1 MERLFRIIQRF
12 AVVLLF
18 IILFIYALSQARLLL
33 YPLVLAVLFSYLLY
47 PMSSGLEKKG
57 VPRILANFSAILVVA
72 SIVGTALYII
82 YRQIDLLAQ
91 QLPQLKEQAEANIDR
106 ISQSVSSLFGM
117 SASEM
122 KTWLNEQL
130 SAASENNSVLTD
142 TILPSTTGTIMAIG
156 LIPVYVFLLLYYR
169 NKLYDFFMMVY
180 PEEKHAK
187 AAEVIHEISDVTRRY
202 IGGVFIVVLI
212 LCVINTVGLLIIGLK
227 FALLLGILSAVCNF
241 IPYFGTLIGALFPL
255 AAAFVVGDSPGQ
267 IVSVVIMFVIVQFTE
282 NNILTPNI
290 TGGSVQINPLVTII
304 SLIAGG
310 MVWGIP
316 GMFSVVPIMGMLK
329 IVLEKDERYKPFA
342 YLLGTSGTK
351 EHALTAHKIKGFFRI
366 RKGHRDA

>member
-18 IILFIYALSQARLLL
+18 IILFIYALSEARLLL
-33 YPLVLAVLFSYLLY
+33 YPVVLAVLFSYLLY
-47 PMSSGLEKKG
+47 PVSSWLEKKG
-57 VPRILANFSAILVVA
+57 IPRILANFSAIVFAA

-82 YRQIDLLAQ
+82 YKQIDLLAQ
-91 QLPQLKEQAEANIDR
+91 QLPRLKEQAEANVDR
-106 ISQSVSSLFGM
+106 ISHFVSSLFGM

-130 SAASENNSVLTD
+130 SAAFENHSVLTD

-169 NKLYDFFMMVY
+169 DKLYDFFMMVY
-180 PEEKHAK
+180 PEKKHAK
-187 AAEVIHEISDVTRRY
+187 ASEVIHEISEVTRRY
-202 IGGVFIVVLI
+202 MGGVFTVVLI

-255 AAAFVVGDSPGQ
+255 AAAFVVGDFPGQ
-267 IVSVVIMFVIVQFTE
+267 ILSVVILFLIVQFTE
-282 NNILTPNI
+282 NNILTPSI

-304 SLIAGG
+304 SIIAGG
-310 MVWGIP
+310 MVWGIL

-329 IVLEKDERYKPFA
+329 IVLEKDDRYKPLA
-342 YLLGTSGTK
+342 YLLGTSGTE
-351 EHALTAHKIKGFFRI
+351 EHAVTVRKIRRFFRV
-366 RKGHRDA
+366 RKRNGDA

>member
-18 IILFIYALSQARLLL
+18 IVLFIYALSEARLLL

-47 PMSSGLEKKG
+47 PWSSGLEKKG
-57 VPRILANFSAILVVA
+57 VPRILANLSAILLALSV
-72 SIVGTALYII
+72 VGTTLYLI
-82 YRQIDLLAQ
+82 YKQIDKLAQ
-91 QLPQLKEQAEANIDR
+91 QWPELKEQAETNIDR
-106 ISQSVSSLFGM
+106 ISYSVSSLFGM

-122 KTWLNEQL
+122 KTWLSDQL
-130 SAASENNSVLTD
+130 SSASENQSVLTD

-156 LIPVYVFLLLYYR
+156 LIPVYVFLLLFYR
-169 NKLYDFFMMVY
+169 DKLYRFFMMVY

-187 AAEVIHEISDVTRRY
+187 ASEVVDEISNVTKKY
-202 IGGVFIVVLI
+202 LGGVFIVVLI
-212 LCVINTVGLLIIGLK
+212 LCVINTAGLLIIGLK

-241 IPYFGTLIGALFPL
+241 IPYFGTLIGAVFPVTAALLF
-255 AAAFVVGDSPGQ
+255 GDSSSQ
-267 IVSVVIMFVIVQFTE
+267 ILSVVIMFLIVQFTE

-304 SLIAGG
+304 SLIAAG

-329 IVLEKDERYKPFA
+329 IILEKDARYKPFA
-342 YLLGTSGTK
+342 YLLGTSGTE
-351 EHALTAHKIKGFFRI
+351 EHAVTAHKIKRFFSI
-366 RKGHRDA
+366 GKK

>member
-18 IILFIYALSQARLLL
+18 IVLFIYALSEARLLL

-47 PMSSGLEKKG
+47 PLSSGLEKKG
-57 VPRILANFSAILVVA
+57 VPRILANLSAILLALSV
-72 SIVGTALYII
+72 VGTTVYLI
-82 YRQIDLLAQ
+82 YKQIDRLAQ
-91 QLPQLKEQAEANIDR
+91 QWPELKEQAEANIDR
-106 ISQSVSSLFGM
+106 ISHSVSSIFGM

-122 KTWLNEQL
+122 KSWLSDQL
-130 SAASENNSVLTD
+130 SAASENQSVLTD
-142 TILPSTTGTIMAIG
+142 TILPSTTGTVMAIG

-169 NKLYDFFMMVY
+169 NKFHDFFMMVY

-187 AAEVIHEISDVTRRY
+187 ASEVIHEISDVTKKY
-202 IGGVFIVVLI
+202 LGGVFIVVLI
-212 LCVINTVGLLIIGLK
+212 LCVINTVGLWIIGLK

-241 IPYFGTLIGALFPL
+241 IPYFGTLLGALFPL
-255 AAAFVVGDSPGQ
+255 TAALLFGSSGQ
-267 IVSVVIMFVIVQFTE
+267 VLSVAIMFLIVQFTE

-290 TGGSVQINPLVTII
+290 TGGSVQINPFVTII

-316 GMFSVVPIMGMLK
+316 GMFSVVPLMGMLK
-329 IVLEKDERYKPFA
+329 IVLEKDARYKPFA
-342 YLLGTSGTK
+342 YLLGTNGT
-351 EHALTAHKIKGFFRI
+351 EDHAVTAHKIKRFFSF
-366 RKGHRDA
+366 RKRS

>member
-1 MERLFRIIQRF
+1 MERLFRIIQRL

-18 IILFIYALSQARLLL
+18 FILFIYALSEARLLL
-33 YPLVLAVLFSYLLY
+33 YPLVLAALFSYLLY
-47 PMSSGLEKKG
+47 PVSSGLEKKG
-57 VPRILANFSAILVVA
+57 VPRIVANLTAIVVA
-72 SIVGTALYII
+72 ASIIGTAVYTI
-82 YRQIDLLAQ
+82 YKQIDLLAQ
-91 QLPQLKEQAEANIDR
+91 QLPELKEQTEANIDR
-106 ISQSVSSLFGM
+106 ISYSVSSFFGM

-122 KTWLNEQL
+122 KTWFNEQL
-130 SAASENNSVLTD
+130 SAASENHSLLTD
-142 TILPSTTGTIMAIG
+142 TIVPSTTGTIMAIG

-169 NKLYDFFMMVY
+169 DKLYHFFMMVY
-180 PEEKHAK
+180 PAEKHAK
-187 AAEVIHEISDVTRRY
+187 ASEVIHEISNVTKKY
-202 IGGVFIVVLI
+202 MGGVFIVVLI

-255 AAAFVVGDSPGQ
+255 AAAFVLGDSSGQ
-267 IVSVVIMFVIVQFTE
+267 IVGVVILFLIVQFTE

-290 TGGSVQINPLVTII
+290 TGGSVQINPLVTIL

-329 IVLEKDERYKPFA
+329 TVLEKDDRYKPFA
-342 YLLGTSGTK
+342 YLLSTRGTE
-351 EHALTAHKIKGFFRI
+351 EHAVTARKIRRFFRI
-366 RKGHRDA
+366 GKRKN

>member
-1 MERLFRIIQRF
+1 MERLFRVIQRF

-18 IILFIYALSQARLLL
+18 IILFIYALSEARLLL
-33 YPLVLAVLFSYLLY
+33 YPLVLAVLFSYLLH
-47 PMSSGLEKKG
+47 PVSSGLEKKG
-57 VPRILANFSAILVVA
+57 VPRILANFSAIVLAVA
-72 SIVGTALYII
+72 IVGTAVYTI
-82 YRQIDLLAQ
+82 YTQIDLLAQ
-91 QLPQLKEQAEANIDR
+91 QGPQLKEKAEANIDR
-106 ISQSVSSLFGM
+106 ISYSVSSLFGM

-122 KTWLNEQL
+122 KTWLSDQM
-130 SAASENNSVLTD
+130 SAASENHSVLTD
-142 TILPSTTGTIMAIG
+142 TILPSTTGTIMALG

-169 NKLYDFFMMVY
+169 DKLYNFFMMVY

-187 AAEVIHEISDVTRRY
+187 ASEVIHEISDVTKKY
-202 IGGVFIVVLI
+202 MGGVSIVVLI
-212 LCVINTVGLLIIGLK
+212 LCVINTVGLMIIGLK

-255 AAAFVVGDSPGQ
+255 TAALLFGSSAQ
-267 IVSVVIMFVIVQFTE
+267 MLSVAIMFLIVQFTE

-290 TGGSVQINPLVTII
+290 TGGSVQINPLVTIM

-329 IVLEKDERYKPFA
+329 IVFEKDDRYKPLAF
-342 YLLGTSGTK
+342 LLGTSGTE
-351 EHALTAHKIKGFFRI
+351 EHAVTAHKIRDFFSI
-366 RKGHRDA
+366 RRNENR